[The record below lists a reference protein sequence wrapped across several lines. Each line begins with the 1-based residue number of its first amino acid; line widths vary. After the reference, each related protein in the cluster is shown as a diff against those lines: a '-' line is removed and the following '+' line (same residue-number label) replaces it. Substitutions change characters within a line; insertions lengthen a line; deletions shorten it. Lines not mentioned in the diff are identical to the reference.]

1 MSESATNPPSA
12 GDQSRPVEDPYARLA
27 ALGLV
32 LPRSPAPIAN
42 FRTAMREGQL
52 IFLSGQGP
60 TEEDGTAHTGKVGD
74 DISASVGYQ
83 HARLTGLNLI
93 AVMHE
98 ALGNLR
104 RVRRVVKIF
113 GMVNSTPDFAEH
125 SAVID
130 GCSDLFFQVFGER
143 GQHSRTAIGVNS
155 LPRLITV
162 EIEAVIAV
170 D

>member
-1 MSESATNPPSA
+1 MSGPIPTHQQVDKSQ
-12 GDQSRPVEDPYARLA
+12 GDPYERLA
-27 ALGLV
+27 ALGLE
-32 LPRSPAPIAN
+32 LPRSPLPIAN
-42 FRTAMREGQL
+42 FRPAVREGQM

-60 TEEDGTAHTGKVGD
+60 TNENGTLHTGKVGENVSTD
-74 DISASVGYQ
+74 EAYK

-93 AVMHE
+93 SVMHDVV
-98 ALGNLR
+98 GDLR
-104 RVRRVVKIF
+104 RVRRIVKIF
-113 GMVNSTPDFAEH
+113 GMVNATPDFAEH

-130 GCSDLFFQVFGER
+130 GCSDLFCEIFGES
-143 GQHSRTAIGVNS
+143 GQHSRTAIGVSS

>member
-1 MSESATNPPSA
+1 LTSDARVGGGGPGGE
-12 GDQSRPVEDPYARLA
+12 RDPYARLA
-27 ALGLV
+27 ALGLT
-32 LPRSPAPIAN
+32 LPQSPAPIAN
-42 FRTAMREGQL
+42 FRPALREGRF

-60 TEEDGTAHTGKVGD
+60 TGENGVLHIGKVGD
-74 DISASVGYQ
+74 GVSTTEAYQ

-93 AVMHE
+93 AVMHD
-98 ALGNLR
+98 AVGDLR

-113 GMVNSTPDFAEH
+113 GMVNAAPDFAEH

-130 GCSDLFFQVFGER
+130 GCSDLFCDVFGEA
-143 GQHSRTAIGVNS
+143 GQHSRTAIGVSS
-155 LPRLITV
+155 LPRSITV

>member
-1 MSESATNPPSA
+1 MTSELLSDGA
-12 GDQSRPVEDPYARLA
+12 GAGHRGDPYGRLT
-27 ALGLV
+27 ALGLT
-32 LPRSPAPIAN
+32 LPPPPTPIAN
-42 FRTAMREGQL
+42 FRPAMREGQM

-60 TEEDGTAHTGKVGD
+60 TRADGTLHTGKVGD
-74 DISASVGYQ
+74 DVPTDEAYK

-93 AVMHE
+93 SVMQE
-98 ALGNLR
+98 ALGDLR
-104 RVRRVVKIF
+104 RVRRIVKIF
-113 GMVNSTPDFAEH
+113 GMVNSAPDFAEH

-130 GCSDLFFQVFGER
+130 GCSDLFCEVFGES
-143 GQHSRTAIGVNS
+143 GQHSRTAIGVSS